1 MAKLNSKN
9 DDEMHTKTGKSDDSD
24 GEFLAFRSAQFIAN
38 VLQIPQV
45 TANRWK
51 RERKLPPI
59 ARRLM
64 QILCDGELKQL
75 SNQWDGWNIF
85 RGVLI
90 SPENESF
97 TPGNVR
103 ASRLHRENAV
113 AHYEREQI
121 LRAELEELRG
131 MLATARAALD
141 EAHAEYEKLA
151 TAPPVRVQLV
161 AVDSAGNQ
169 TALTLPVVPVLRVAA
184 SRLRHRENARLASA
198 QSG

>member
-1 MAKLNSKN
+1 MS
-9 DDEMHTKTGKSDDSD
+9 TKTSESDDSD

-38 VLQIPQV
+38 LLKIPQV
-45 TANRWK
+45 TANTWK
-51 RERKLPPI
+51 RQRKLPPI

-64 QILCDGELKQL
+64 EILCDGELKHL
-75 SNQWDGWNIF
+75 SNQWDGWNIL

-90 SPENESF
+90 SPENDSY
-97 TPGNVR
+97 TPGQVR

-113 AHYEREQI
+113 AHYDRVQI

-161 AVDSAGNQ
+161 AVDASGNQ

-184 SRLRHRENARLASA
+184 SQLRHRENARLASA
-198 QSG
+198 QAG